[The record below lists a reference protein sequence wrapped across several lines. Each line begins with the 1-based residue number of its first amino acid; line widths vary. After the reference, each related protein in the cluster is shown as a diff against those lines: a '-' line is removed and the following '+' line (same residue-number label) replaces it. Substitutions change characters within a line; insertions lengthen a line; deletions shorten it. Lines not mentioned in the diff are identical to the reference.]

1 MIQIFGT
8 TKNFDTKKAQ
18 MWFKERRIPFQFVD
32 LKEKEMSRGEFE
44 SVVESVSRAAGS
56 RAEAVELL
64 ANPKI
69 VRNRLKIKAS
79 ISNARIFRAVCLEY
93 GSFFNFIKKFL
104 DEYLCKTA
112 CAKSRGMENAENIAE
127 KAALSGIKIIHE
139 TGRSTNGLSDA
150 ISAEL
155 KKRGM
160 KFMGSTIVYSF
171 LQAIGV
177 IFSHEEGCF
186 LFRG

>member
-64 ANPKI
+64 ADKNSKDYASFAYLDDSDKEEKLFENQLLLKLP
-69 VRNRLKIKAS
+69 VCRNGK
-79 ISNARIFRAVCLEY
+79 
-93 GSFFNFIKKFL
+93 
-104 DEYLCKTA
+104 KTA
-112 CAKSRGMENAENIAE
+112 TCGLEV
-127 KAALSGIKIIHE
+127 KIW
-139 TGRSTNGLSDA
+139 
-150 ISAEL
+150 
-155 KKRGM
+155 
-160 KFMGSTIVYSF
+160 
-171 LQAIGV
+171 
-177 IFSHEEGCF
+177 EGWK
-186 LFRG
+186 